1 MWSPQL
7 QSIYTFSFN
16 L

>member
-1 MWSPQL
+1 M
-7 QSIYTFSFN
+7 IYTFSFPVTFD